1 MELTHLYYF
10 GVVLDAKNIVE
21 ASRLLNVSQSTLT
34 GAIQKMEQ
42 ELGVALFDR
51 SGRKLIPTEAAS
63 VLREFSAE
71 VFRNLEYM
79 RSDIAASKEPPH
91 MRVAL
96 ASPSIMTKIPQ
107 FQQNCPDIPIA
118 AQMRKEKDFL
128 YYLNHD
134 LFDLCIT
141 TEQLDYPDI
150 ASERL
155 FTDYLWVSVTKDS
168 PLAQYPMAHIRDLK
182 DQTIIL
188 PNGAKQNAL
197 FSRFMELVKEQ
208 NVFVNYVTQGTTAA
222 CAELARRTNH
232 LLILSSL
239 DRNSWNLG
247 KNRRI
252 VLINPADNMQ
262 LVYYAAYR
270 ANRRPEQAEDFID
283 WIKHGCHFLRKRK

>member
-51 SGRKLIPTEAAS
+51 SGRKLVPTGAAA
-63 VLREFSAE
+63 VLREFSSE

-79 RSDIAASKEPPH
+79 RADIAASKEPPH

-128 YYLNHD
+128 YYLNQD

-197 FSRFMELVKEQ
+197 FSRFMELVKVLQ
-208 NVFVNYVTQGTTAA
+208 KYKFSIKRIQFAHNSIDNDA
-222 CAELARRTNH
+222 CCVLFECVKNGNTLKTMSCNRVEIYKNID
-232 LLILSSL
+232 ILTV
-239 DRNSWNLG
+239 
-247 KNRRI
+247 I
-252 VLINPADNMQ
+252 
-262 LVYYAAYR
+262 
-270 ANRRPEQAEDFID
+270 
-283 WIKHGCHFLRKRK
+283 